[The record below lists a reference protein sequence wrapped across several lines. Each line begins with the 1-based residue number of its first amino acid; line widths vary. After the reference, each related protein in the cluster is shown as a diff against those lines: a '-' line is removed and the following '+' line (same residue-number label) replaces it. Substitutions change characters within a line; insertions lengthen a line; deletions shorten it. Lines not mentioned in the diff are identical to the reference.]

1 MAAIDRTDALPFWAQ
16 LAELLA
22 AAIADGTW
30 EPGQLLPSE
39 ADLGDFYGVSRP
51 VVRQALGHLAGQGL
65 VHKEKGRGT
74 FVTRPRR
81 AQFVVQEVRGFADEM
96 AEQGLRVDTDVLD
109 LRRAT
114 VPPEEAAA
122 LSVPIGSEVLRV
134 ERLRRVEGEP
144 LCLVTTW
151 LPLPRFDG
159 LDAADLA
166 TASLYDVL
174 RDFYAVVPRSGTRR
188 VEAAAADDRT
198 ASLLGVKRGTPVL
211 RLSSVSVD
219 QDGTPFESFRA
230 VYRADRTS
238 FDIRVAAAKGST

>member
-1 MAAIDRTDALPFWAQ
+1 MTRTAAIDREDALPYWAQ
-16 LAELLA
+16 LAELLGTG
-22 AAIADGTW
+22 IADGTW

-39 ADLGDFYGVSRP
+39 SDLCSFYGVSRP
-51 VVRQALGHLAGQGL
+51 VVRQALAHLAVQGL

-74 FVTRPRR
+74 FVTRPQR

-96 AEQGLRVDTDVLD
+96 AEQGLRVDTDVLE
-109 LRRAT
+109 LRPVV
-114 VPPEEAAA
+114 VPPEEAARLGVA
-122 LSVPIGSEVLRV
+122 TGSRVLHV
-134 ERLRRVEGEP
+134 ERLRRVGGEP
-144 LCLVTTW
+144 LCLVSTW

-166 TASLYDVL
+166 TSSLYDVL
-174 RDFYAVVPRSGTRR
+174 RDFYAVVPRSGHRR

-219 QDGTPFESFRA
+219 QDGTPFETFRA
-230 VYRADRTS
+230 VYRSDRTS
-238 FDIRVAAAKGST
+238 FEIRVAAPA